1 MTGQWFSLGPLVS
14 STNKTDCHNITG
26 ILLKVA
32 LNTINPNP
40 IHTFESRIF
49 VLMKSVCMFS
59 SVHQNITYVT
69 PRGEVPP
76 HGEQI
81 NVMLEKAEGTVK
93 NWQSRD
99 TGNNWHTRHRAKTN
113 KTQKHSIAQ
122 KAKKTSNTDPTKNQ
136 GWNKV
141 LEKGKQFLLLIRHTA
156 PSNQIKIGCLVFF
169 FISPELEGHVSY
181 CH

>member
-1 MTGQWFSLGPLVS
+1 MLWGWTSLRWGVLDTTLCDKVSQWQVS
-14 STNKTDCHNITG
+14 DFLWVLWFPPTNKTDCLNITG

-81 NVMLEKAEGTVK
+81 NVMLEKTEGTVK

-122 KAKKTSNTDPTKNQ
+122 KAKKTSNTEDIWPVVIHLFIHNFSMPMF
-136 GWNKV
+136 V
-141 LEKGKQFLLLIRHTA
+141 LFYGANGQ
-156 PSNQIKIGCLVFF
+156 
-169 FISPELEGHVSY
+169 
-181 CH
+181 